1 MQLTAA
7 FFKKENIS
15 LQEKISLAW
24 RLSLPAILA
33 QLTTILMQYIDAAM
47 VGQLGAQAS
56 ASIGL
61 VSSTLW
67 LFGGLGMAAQ
77 YGYSVQIAHAVGA
90 GDEERSKDLFR
101 QGLLAVTIFGVFLMA
116 VGVLISPHLPRWLG
130 GNEEI
135 SREATRYF

>member
-1 MQLTAA
+1 MQLTTA
-7 FFKKENIS
+7 FFKRESIPLRDKV
-15 LQEKISLAW
+15 SLAW

-61 VSSTLW
+61 VSSSLW
-67 LFGGLGMAAQ
+67 LFNGLGMAAQ

-90 GDEERSKDLFR
+90 GDSERSKDLFR
-101 QGLLAVTIFGVFLMA
+101 QGLLAVTIFGVFLMTL
-116 VGVLISPHLPRWLG
+116 GLLISSRLPYWLG
-130 GNEEI
+130 GDAGI
-135 SREATRYF
+135 CRDAARY